1 VPEDR
6 TRKVTELKP
15 DTGNLY
21 REETF
26 TDMHVATVR
35 RFTPVTPEGAED
47 RSRPTQYVG
56 ETTLMTQVGP
66 VPVTFVL
73 EARTLGE
80 AFRKFPE
87 GVQQAVEQL
96 NERAKQLVRDEAS
109 RIVVPTAAPRDM
121 AGPGLPGSSKIV
133 LK

>member
-6 TRKVTELKP
+6 SRKLTDLKP

-26 TDMHVATVR
+26 TDMQVATVR
-35 RFTPVTPEGAED
+35 RFTPVTLDGADD
-47 RSRPTQYVG
+47 RSRPAQYVG

-66 VPVTFVL
+66 VPVTFVI
-73 EARTLGE
+73 EARSLSE
-80 AFRKFPE
+80 AFRKFPT

-96 NERAKQLVRDEAS
+96 QERAKQVVLDEAS
-109 RIVVPTAAPRDM
+109 RIVVPAT
-121 AGPGLPGSSKIV
+121 GPGAITGGGAPGGKIV
-133 LK
+133 IR